1 MSASP
6 QISQCASIVLAKACQ
21 VHVHV
26 HVHYTAFIL
35 IITIFNFG
43 VLSLVTLRYAVHY
56 EWSQNANFL
65 VLITM

>member
-21 VHVHV
+21 VHVHG
-26 HVHYTAFIL
+26 HYTAFIL
-35 IITIFNFG
+35 VITIFNFG
-43 VLSLVTLRYAVHY
+43 VLSLVTLRYTVHY